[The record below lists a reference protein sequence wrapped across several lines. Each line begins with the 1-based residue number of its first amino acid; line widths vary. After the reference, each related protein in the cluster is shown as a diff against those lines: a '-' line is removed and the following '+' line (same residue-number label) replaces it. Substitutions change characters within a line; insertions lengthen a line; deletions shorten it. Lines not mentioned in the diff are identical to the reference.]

1 MKGKKLSDGERVAI
15 TMSKADKEQIEQAA
29 HDAGLTMSAFLRIL
43 IKNHLKKEKK

>member
-1 MKGKKLSDGERVAI
+1 MKEKKLCDGERVAI
-15 TMSKADKEQIEQAA
+15 TMPKSDKEQLEQAA